1 MAESRGEGPIAE
13 LSSLIL
19 VDRMSGQARSDQKT
33 VVVDLRGAPEG
44 RVSQGRYGDFDGTSW
59 MERQEDSLDGSV
71 STVNVNGSLELVG
84 GRRREERWA
93 SFFLEKPQR
102 RLVTK
107 MSGVARTRLVGD
119 GEECSC

>member
-1 MAESRGEGPIAE
+1 MAGSRGEDPVTE

-33 VVVDLRGAPEG
+33 VVVDLRGAPQC
-44 RVSQGRYGDFDGTSW
+44 RVPQGRYGDFDGTSW
-59 MERQEDSLDGSV
+59 IERQEDSLDDSV

-93 SFFLEKPQR
+93 SFFLEKPQQ
-102 RLVTK
+102 RLVTE
-107 MSGVARTRLVGD
+107 MSGVARTRPVGD
-119 GEECSC
+119 GEECIC

>member
-19 VDRMSGQARSDQKT
+19 VDRMSGQGSSDQKT

-44 RVSQGRYGDFDGTSW
+44 RVPQGRYGDFDGTSW
-59 MERQEDSLDGSV
+59 MERREDSLDDSV

-84 GRRREERWA
+84 GRRREERMGV
-93 SFFLEKPQR
+93 FF
-102 RLVTK
+102 
-107 MSGVARTRLVGD
+107 SGETPTAARDRNVGRGQD
-119 GEECSC
+119 